1 MKALSSYLIVA
12 LIMSISVFR
21 EVIDAGANFV
31 VFDGTI
37 YKNKLDLSLYGV
49 KSIYLIPGQTLWKK
63 GQVLNDLPDVSLVRE
78 AARTARSNGRIAIID
93 IEHWKLRGEETTVNE
108 SVAKYATVLQWFHD
122 AAPEVLAGY
131 YGLPPIRDYW
141 RAIKDP
147 DAPQYVAWQAENEGE
162 SLLTYA
168 RDPAPYAPL
177 IFGSGVEKLARET
190 QDP

>member
-63 GQVLNDLPDVSLVRE
+63 AS
-78 AARTARSNGRIAIID
+78 
-93 IEHWKLRGEETTVNE
+93 
-108 SVAKYATVLQWFHD
+108 AK
-122 AAPEVLAGY
+122 
-131 YGLPPIRDYW
+131 
-141 RAIKDP
+141 
-147 DAPQYVAWQAENEGE
+147 
-162 SLLTYA
+162 
-168 RDPAPYAPL
+168 
-177 IFGSGVEKLARET
+177 
-190 QDP
+190 